1 MNNVSLNEYILE
13 GLGEIESLIAHEIMV
28 FFKNRPRSERFTFQ
42 RVSNRS
48 FKVRLNKEAVEF
60 SYGYTIK
67 KDVWV
72 VQVNKSTFLIEKGRS
87 KNVSQ
92 ITEEIIKAVLS

>member
-1 MNNVSLNEYILE
+1 MNEVSLNEYILE
-13 GLGEIESLIAHEIMV
+13 GLGEIHSLIAHEIMV
-28 FFKNRPRSERFTFQ
+28 YFKNKPEKDTFQ

-48 FKVRLNKEAVEF
+48 FKIDLKSKGQITVHY
-60 SYGYTIK
+60 SYAIK

-72 VQVNKSTFLIEKGRS
+72 VQINNAKSFIEKGRS

-92 ITEEIIKAVLS
+92 ITEEIIEVVLS

>member
-13 GLGEIESLIAHEIMV
+13 GLGEIHSLISHEIMV
-28 FFKNRPRSERFTFQ
+28 FFKNRPERDTFQ
-42 RVSNRS
+42 RSSNRS
-48 FKVRLNKEAVEF
+48 FKVQLNKGLIEV
-60 SYGYTIK
+60 SYSYAIK

-72 VQVNKSTFLIEKGRS
+72 VQVNKRKVFIEKGRR

-92 ITEEIIKAVLS
+92 VTEEIIEAVLS

>member
-13 GLGEIESLIAHEIMV
+13 GLGEIHSLIAHEIMV
-28 FFKNRPRSERFTFQ
+28 FFKNRPERYTFQ

-48 FKVRLNKEAVEF
+48 FKVQLNKGLIEVSYSYAV
-60 SYGYTIK
+60 K

-72 VQVNKSTFLIEKGRS
+72 VQVNKRKVFIEKGRS

>member
-13 GLGEIESLIAHEIMV
+13 GLSEMHSLIAHEIMV
-28 FFKNRPRSERFTFQ
+28 FFKNRPERYTFQ

-48 FKVRLNKEAVEF
+48 FKVNLKKSLVEVRY
-60 SYGYTIK
+60 SYAIK
-67 KDVWV
+67 KDVWI
-72 VQVNKSTFLIEKGRS
+72 VQVNKNKFFIEKGRS

-92 ITEEIIKAVLS
+92 IAEEIVEAVLS

>member
-13 GLGEIESLIAHEIMV
+13 GLGEIHSLIAHEIMV
-28 FFKNRPRSERFTFQ
+28 FFKNRPERYTFQ
-42 RVSNRS
+42 RVSNRC
-48 FKVRLNKEAVEF
+48 FKVQLNNGLVEVAY
-60 SYGYTIK
+60 SYAIK

-72 VQVNKSTFLIEKGRS
+72 VQVNKTKVFIEKGRS

-92 ITEEIIKAVLS
+92 ITEEIIEAVLS

>member
-13 GLGEIESLIAHEIMV
+13 GLGEIHALIAHEIMV
-28 FFKNRPRSERFTFQ
+28 FFKNRPERFTFQ

-48 FKVRLNKEAVEF
+48 FKVQLNSGLIEVTY
-60 SYGYTIK
+60 SYAIK
-67 KDVWV
+67 TDVWV
-72 VQVNKSTFLIEKGRS
+72 VKINKNKVFIEKGRS

-92 ITEEIIKAVLS
+92 IKEEIIRAVLS